1 MTLLLRKAQK
11 DMEESQNYKQF
22 FTTMKE
28 VAPFLEVVVDTAS
41 IAKLE
46 GTGKYQSKEE
56 PLNFVMFNILRGY
69 LLKGISDEFRD
80 VLKDSMVKE
89 ATAEAMKKL
98 TIIFVQKDDQKGY
111 GWELAKVQDL
121 EWSLKVIKNF
131 KGMNFDSEYSSYPSA
146 PEIKDQLL
154 KSL

>member
-1 MTLLLRKAQK
+1 
-11 DMEESQNYKQF
+11 
-22 FTTMKE
+22 
-28 VAPFLEVVVDTAS
+28 
-41 IAKLE
+41 
-46 GTGKYQSKEE
+46 
-56 PLNFVMFNILRGY
+56 
-69 LLKGISDEFRD
+69 
-80 VLKDSMVKE
+80 
-89 ATAEAMKKL
+89 L

-121 EWSLKVIKNF
+121 DWSLKVIKNF